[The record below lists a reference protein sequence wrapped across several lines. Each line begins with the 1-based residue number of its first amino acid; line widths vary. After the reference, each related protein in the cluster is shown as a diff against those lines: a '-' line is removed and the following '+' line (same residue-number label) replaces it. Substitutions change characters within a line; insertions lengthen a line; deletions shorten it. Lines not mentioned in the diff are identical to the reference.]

1 MTQRELEKLLK
12 RPEVLQ
18 ELEQSLFGDPVL
30 WLSPEEIEAGG
41 CAEEQKRQKERL
53 LKAQVMR
60 RVFDAQQETA
70 YKAPRR
76 RMGTR
81 ALQWSAAAA
90 CVMLLGCYIAFYPQA
105 KSLATAHGER
115 VARKVEGHVIIEE
128 AVDEQPQNGLKYTGM
143 RVSGVDG
150 FEMHSYDSIGEYIE
164 KTGRDPVLLTGG
176 YEKIVS
182 ISDELDPD
190 RGYTLMVAHELSSGA
205 YISTSQFYS
214 ETIEDTIFADSYER
228 TILGD
233 KTMFCRVEDD
243 STGTYGLARLA
254 ADCSLFLYVPY
265 EEQFDRYLEQ
275 LAFASTLD
283 TSAFVIPPPEP
294 VSGEDSGSSLEETSY
309 ATFEEFSR
317 ETGLWPVILDEGYAK
332 PASIRF
338 LSSVAMKT
346 LSVEYKKDGHSIYA
360 FQDFDAMGGSAYMME
375 DETYFATELLGEY
388 TMHCSVDT
396 HDGSAAGVA
405 LVKGS
410 SFFVIAEKGIDF
422 MEMLGQ
428 FYIMEH

>member
-18 ELEQSLFGDPVL
+18 ELEQSLFGDPAL
-30 WLSPEEIEAGG
+30 WLSPEELGEGG
-41 CAEEQKRQKERL
+41 CAEEQKRQKQSR

-60 RVFDAQQETA
+60 RALAAPPEEA

-76 RMGTR
+76 CMGAR
-81 ALQWSAAAA
+81 ALQWSATAA
-90 CVMLLGCYIAFYPQA
+90 CVALLGCYIAFYPQA
-105 KSLATAHGER
+105 KSLATAHDER
-115 VARKVEGHVIIEE
+115 VARKVEGHVIIEDAGDAQQE
-128 AVDEQPQNGLKYTGM
+128 NGLKSMGM

-150 FEMHSYDSIGEYIE
+150 FEMYSYDSIDEYIK

-190 RGYTLMVAHELSSGA
+190 RGYTLMVAYELESGE
-205 YISTSQFYS
+205 YISTSQLYS
-214 ETIEDTIFADSYER
+214 ETIEETIFADSYER
-228 TILGD
+228 TILDG

-243 STGTYGLARLA
+243 SSGTYGLARLA
-254 ADCSLFLYVPY
+254 SDCSFFLYVPY
-265 EEQFDRYLEQ
+265 AEQFDPYLDQ
-275 LAFASTLD
+275 LAYASASD

-294 VSGEDSGSSLEETSY
+294 ASEEDSGSSLEETPY

-317 ETGLWPVILDEGYAK
+317 ETGLWPVILDEAYAK

-338 LSSVAMKT
+338 LSTVAMKT
-346 LSVEYKKDGHSIYA
+346 ISVEYKKDGHSIYA
-360 FQDFDAMGGSAYMME
+360 FQNFDATGGSAYMME
-375 DETYFATELLGEY
+375 DETYFTTELLGEY

-396 HDGSAAGVA
+396 HDGSTAGVA

-410 SFFVIAEKGIDF
+410 SFFVIADKGIDF
-422 MEMLGQ
+422 EEMLQ
-428 FYIMEH
+428 QLYIMEH